1 MGQSPSAG
9 GVGGLVPHTQK
20 KIKKEKKMKREL
32 NVTIGK
38 REFAFETGV
47 WAPQTNASVV
57 LRSGKAV
64 LLVTVVAGAENPEQD
79 FFPLTVEYR
88 ERYAGAGH
96 IPNAPGRREMRSTD
110 AETLSSRL
118 NDRSLRPL
126 FPSAYKRET
135 IVTIMAFSGDE
146 DLDMPTAALNA
157 ASLALMMSDIPWDGP
172 VVGLR
177 IIRKNGEFIAFPTKE
192 DCDEADMNFVIS
204 VSPEGIIMVE
214 GGAQEVSEDEL
225 IECID
230 FAEATARPI
239 IEMQRQF
246 ASEHGKEKLPITE
259 APADPEQLT
268 ELLEAVVP
276 DVMRALHRGDKRDRN
291 GEIDAIKQN
300 LFAQIQ
306 KISEENSLP
315 FSKSHWNEAFEHI
328 VRNEARSM
336 ILSGHRF
343 DDRRL
348 DQVRPLQCEAH
359 PLPSAHGSAFF
370 ARGLTQSLST
380 CTLGGVRDA
389 LRSENMFGS
398 RTDNF
403 FLHYNFPPYSVGE
416 AKGQRAPGRR
426 EIGHGMLAQRAL
438 SAVIP
443 PQSEFP
449 YTIRLVSD
457 ILSSDGSSS
466 MATVCAGCMALM
478 DAGVPIKAPVTGI
491 AMGLI
496 SEGGQHAILT
506 DIVGDE
512 DHLGDM
518 DFKVCGTKNGV
529 TALQMDLKIDGLP
542 RETLREA
549 LEHAKRARHFILD
562 FILQTIRAPRKSI
575 ADNAPKIEIL
585 RVRKAVIGDVIGAGG
600 ANIRALMEQTH
611 TQIDI
616 DDDGIVRISGIDP
629 VDVYTAKNAIMAKN
643 KRLAV
648 GDIVQAY
655 VLVVKAPFVRVELVP
670 GTEAALHFRDFR
682 NQTDDAFIEDKYRP
696 GDIIAVRI
704 LGADDR
710 GNIRIEQA

>member
-1 MGQSPSAG
+1 M
-9 GVGGLVPHTQK
+9 K
-20 KIKKEKKMKREL
+20 KTL
-32 NVTIGK
+32 NLTIGN
-38 REFAFETGV
+38 RNFELETGV

-57 LRSGKAV
+57 LRTGKCV
-64 LLVTVVAGAENPEQD
+64 MLVTVVAGAQNPDQD

-96 IPNAPGRREMRSTD
+96 IPTSPGRREMRSTD

-126 FPSAYKRET
+126 FPKGYKRET

-157 ASLALMMSDIPWDGP
+157 ASLALMLSDIPWDGP

-177 IIRKNGEFIAFPTKE
+177 IVRKNGEFIAFPTNE
-192 DCDEADMNFVIS
+192 EQTDCDMNFVIS
-204 VSPEGIIMVE
+204 ISPEGVIMVE
-214 GGAQEVSEDEL
+214 GGANEVQENEL
-225 IECID
+225 IDCID
-230 FAEATARPI
+230 FAEQIAKPL
-239 IEMQRQF
+239 IEAQRIF
-246 ASEHGKEKLPITE
+246 SAENGKEKMALELP
-259 APADPEQLT
+259 PDDPEEWLQMLNAIRPT
-268 ELLEAVVP
+268 L
-276 DVMRALHRGDKRDRN
+276 RSALHHGDKRERN
-291 GEIDAIKQN
+291 SLISDLKQN
-300 LFAQIQ
+300 FLSS
-306 KISEENSLP
+306 ISACAEEKECTISV
-315 FSKSHWNEAFEHI
+315 SHWNEVFEDAL
-328 VRNEARSM
+328 RTEARTM
-336 ILSGHRF
+336 ILDGCRF

-348 DQVRPLQCEAH
+348 DEVRPLQGLPH
-359 PLPSAHGSAFF
+359 PLPSAHGSSFF

-380 CTLGGVRDA
+380 CTLSGSRDA
-389 LRSENMFGS
+389 LRTENMFGS
-398 RTDNF
+398 KSDNF

-449 YTIRLVSD
+449 YTIRVVSD

-496 SEGGQHAILT
+496 SENGKHAILT

-518 DFKVCGTKNGV
+518 DFKVCGTRNGV
-529 TALQMDLKIDGLP
+529 TALQMDLKIDGLE

-549 LEHAKRARHFILD
+549 LEHAKKARLFILD
-562 FILQTIRAPRKSI
+562 FILSLIPGPRKQLAS
-575 ADNAPKIEIL
+575 NAPKIEIL
-585 RVRKAVIGDVIGAGG
+585 QVRKSVIGDVIGAGG
-600 ANIRALMEQTH
+600 ANIRSLMEQTQ

-616 DDDGIVRISGIDP
+616 DDDGVVKISGYD
-629 VDVYTAKNAIMAKN
+629 DANVYAAKTAILAKN
-643 KRLAV
+643 KRLAI
-648 GDIVQAY
+648 GDVVQAY
-655 VLVVKAPFVRVELVP
+655 VLSVKAPFLKLELMP
-670 GTEAALHFRDFR
+670 GTEASLHFREMETQGGFV
-682 NQTDDAFIEDKYRP
+682 EDRFKP
-696 GDIIAVRI
+696 GDVIAVRI
-704 LGADDR
+704 LGADER
-710 GNIRIEQA
+710 GNIRIEQASAPSLG